1 MIDGNPNAGPLAW
14 PGGPEGTVV
23 TVGSFDGVHRG
34 HWHLLQ
40 TLTATAARLHRP
52 ALLVTFDPHPLAIVR
67 PDHAPPLLSTP
78 AEKIEVLAESGLDY
92 LIFLRFDRILA
103 GYSPAKFVDDV
114 LIGRFRMSHL
124 VIGYD
129 HGFGKDRSGD
139 AEMLQRIG
147 RERGFGVDVVPP
159 VGGRGKPVSSTAIR
173 HALAAGDVTVAAAGL
188 GRPYSLRAT
197 VIRGDGRGRSLGFPT
212 ANLRPPDARKLLP
225 RSGIYAVRAQL
236 PGRLAEGVLHIGPRP
251 TFPGAESTIELHLF
265 DFEEDLYGRDAIV
278 SFCAFLRDVE
288 RFDSIPGLIDAIEA
302 DCAAARRLF
311 AGGGGA
317 CHARHGGIS
326 FKD

>member
-1 MIDGNPNAGPLAW
+1 MIGAGDSGPLAL

-40 TLTATAARLHRP
+40 TLASTAAKLDRP
-52 ALLVTFDPHPLAIVR
+52 AVLVTFDPHPLAIVR

-78 AEKIEVLAESGLDY
+78 AEKIEVLAESGLNY
-92 LIFLRFDRILA
+92 LVFLRFDRVLA
-103 GYSPAKFVDDV
+103 GYSPERFVGEV
-114 LIGRFRMSHL
+114 LIGRFGMSHL

-129 HGFGKDRSGD
+129 HGFGKDRSGN
-139 AEMLQRIG
+139 AEMLRRLG
-147 RERGFGVDVVPP
+147 RDRGFGVDVVPP
-159 VGGRGKPVSSTAIR
+159 VGGAGKPVSSTAIR
-173 HALAAGDVTVAAAGL
+173 RALAAGDVVVAAAGL
-188 GRPYSLRAT
+188 GRPYALRAT

-225 RSGIYAVRAQL
+225 RPGIYAVRAHL
-236 PGRLAEGVLHIGPRP
+236 SGRFAEGVLHIGPRP
-251 TFPGAESTIELHLF
+251 TFPGADPTIELHLLDF
-265 DFEEDLYGRDAIV
+265 DEDLYGRDVTI

-288 RFDSIPGLIDAIEA
+288 RFDSIPGLVDAIKA

-317 CHARHGGIS
+317 CHSGPAGVS
-326 FKD
+326 FNG